1 MSRKDVRYRI
11 SSNQLAE
18 MRLLLTAAVDRQA
31 VIPAKYRA
39 PANQLAIAATPK
51 QLRYMYD
58 YYVRGLTMQD
68 IAHGHGRHASAVS
81 RGIDRGRYKAECI
94 LRSQAGGQAG

>member
-31 VIPAKYRA
+31 VVPAKYRA
-39 PANQLAIAATPK
+39 PANQLAIAATTK
-51 QLRYMYD
+51 QLRYLYD
-58 YYVRGLTMQD
+58 YYVRGLTMLD
-68 IAHGHGRHASAVS
+68 IAAQHSVAVSSVS

-94 LRSQAGGQAG
+94 LRSQAGGQTG